1 MIIIIFLIILFVTYQ
16 ILKIYNLLQY
26 KMSDVK
32 NKIFNIIENGL
43 AVTFGLLLFVL
54 IAWLF
59 MKYGFNNNQSLI
71 DDDDNEFNSDE
82 TIDDIN
88 NMFDDV

>member
-1 MIIIIFLIILFVTYQ
+1 
-16 ILKIYNLLQY
+16 
-26 KMSDVK
+26 MSDVK